1 MNIESRLHE
10 LGLTLPDP
18 PRPAG
23 NYEPWI
29 ICDRW
34 LYISAQVPIQNGQRR
49 YTGRVGAEL
58 SVEEG
63 RAAAQLSALNVLAQI
78 RDALGGFDRLERLVR
93 VEGHVASAS
102 GGPNTPYVLDA
113 ASDLFLAVLGE
124 RGRHA
129 RTAFTPDYL
138 PYNLTVELV
147 VTAYLRAEPS

>member
-1 MNIESRLHE
+1 MNIDSRLHE

-23 NYEPWI
+23 NYEPWV
-29 ICDRW
+29 ICGRW
-34 LYISAQVPIQNGQRR
+34 LYISAQVPIENGQRR

-63 RAAAQLSALNVLAQI
+63 RSAARLTAMNVLAQI
-78 RDALGGFDRLERLVR
+78 HDALGGFERLERLVR

-102 GGPNTPYVLDA
+102 GGPNTPHVLDA
-113 ASDLFLAVLGE
+113 ASDLFVAVLGE

-138 PYNLTVELV
+138 PYNLTIELV
-147 VTAYLRAEPS
+147 VTAYLHSEHS

>member
-1 MNIESRLHE
+1 MTIESRLLA
-10 LGLTLPDP
+10 LGLTLPAP

-23 NYEPWI
+23 HYEPWV

-34 LYISAQVPIQNGQRR
+34 LHISAQVPIQNGQRR
-49 YTGRVGAEL
+49 FTGRVGAEL

-63 RAAAQLSALNVLAQI
+63 RAAAELTALNVLAQI

-102 GGPNTPYVLDA
+102 GGPDTPHVLDA

-129 RTAFTPDYL
+129 RTAFTPDHL
-138 PYNLTVELV
+138 PYNLTIELV
-147 VTAYLRAEPS
+147 VTAYLRSQPS

>member
-1 MNIESRLHE
+1 LNE

-23 NYEPWI
+23 NYEPWV
-29 ICDRW
+29 ICGRR
-34 LYISAQVPIQNGQRR
+34 LYISAQVLIQNGQRR

-63 RAAAQLSALNVLAQI
+63 RSAARLTAMNVLAQI
-78 RDALGGFDRLERLVR
+78 HDALGGFERLERLVR

-102 GGPNTPYVLDA
+102 GGPNTPHVLDA
-113 ASDLFLAVLGE
+113 ASNLFVAVLGE

-138 PYNLTVELV
+138 PYNLTIELV
-147 VTAYLRAEPS
+147 VTAYLHSEHS

>member
-23 NYEPWI
+23 NYEPWV

-34 LYISAQVPIQNGQRR
+34 LYISAQVPIQNGQHR

-63 RAAAQLSALNVLAQI
+63 RAAARFTALNVLAQI

-93 VEGHVASAS
+93 VEGHVASVP
-102 GGPNTPYVLDA
+102 GGLNTPHVLDA
-113 ASDLFLAVLGE
+113 ASDLFVAVLGD

-138 PYNLTVELV
+138 PYNLTIELV
-147 VTAYLRAEPS
+147 VTAYLHSELS